1 MPLPL
6 LAAAASAAADIL
18 HIGVVDIAIFAAF
31 LLAVVTLGLVKSR
44 RTTAEGAATSE
55 SYFLAGRGLKW
66 WLIGVS
72 LIAANI
78 SSEQFVG
85 MSGNAADFGMA
96 VASYEWMAA
105 VTLVVVAFCF
115 LPYFLRTGI
124 FTIPHFLEHRYN
136 GAARAIMASFT
147 MVILIGVSLTG
158 VIYAGALT
166 MSELFAG
173 HEIFGFAPG
182 LAAWSWAIGIIA
194 ALYVCAGGLKASAW
208 ADLIQGI
215 ALVVAGGIIAYLAI
229 DKLGATPL
237 AALKVPE
244 GGSLDGLT
252 DASSGLAK
260 LEALNHTKLT
270 MFLPATDKNIPWTAL
285 LLGLWIPNF
294 YYWGLNQYITQRV
307 LGSASLREGQKGIVF
322 AAAMKLIIPFVIV
335 IPGIIA
341 FNLYS
346 SDLAD
351 AQERANERVI
361 ADASGTSTAGKTFF
375 DLDANWKAKNPAR
388 AAELEK
394 LNAAVL
400 GAKGIVLKETAPL
413 DNTTAAAANAAVAA
427 AADAAANTAALAD
440 AGLSVKKISSGYKF
454 DAALNLL
461 IKKLLPTGLVGF
473 VLAALLGAIV
483 SSLAAVLNAAST
495 IFTMDIF
502 QKHVRPAATQT
513 ALVRTGRGA
522 VLVFAVV
529 GCVLAPLLDKFGSIF
544 KYIQEF
550 QGYISPGIL
559 AVFVFGLLNRR
570 APGAA
575 GVVGLLLSPV
585 LYGLLSFGPGWLG
598 LEEIAFL
605 NRMALCLFAI
615 MGVMWII
622 GLAKPLAKPVV
633 FEAGSDINLESSKGA
648 KIFGIIVVA
657 LVAVLYVLFSP
668 LVLAH

>member
-1 MPLPL
+1 F
-6 LAAAASAAADIL
+6 IL
-18 HIGVVDIAIFAAF
+18 F
-31 LLAVVTLGLVKSR
+31 LLAVIAVGLVKSR
-44 RTTAEGAATSE
+44 TPSGAAATSE

-105 VTLVVVAFCF
+105 ITLVVVAFCF

-136 GAARAIMASFT
+136 GAARAIMAVFT
-147 MVILIGVSLTG
+147 MIVLIGVSLTG

-173 HEIFGFAPG
+173 HQVFGVELG
-182 LAAWSWAIGIIA
+182 LAAWSCIIGAIA

-215 ALVVAGGIIAYLAI
+215 ALIVAGAIISWLAI
-229 DKLGATPL
+229 KAIGAAPVS
-237 AALKVPE
+237 ALTVPE
-244 GGSLDGLT
+244 GVTPHPMADG
-252 DASSGLAK
+252 DGGLAK
-260 LEALNHTKLT
+260 LAALNYPKLT
-270 MFLPATDKNIPWTAL
+270 MFLPASDKNIPWTAL

-322 AAAMKLIIPFVIV
+322 AAGMKLIIPFVIV

-346 SDLAD
+346 KDLAV
-351 AQERANERVI
+351 AQERSNDRVIERV
-361 ADASGTSTAGKTFF
+361 T
-375 DLDANWKAKNPAR
+375 R
-388 AAELEK
+388 
-394 LNAAVL
+394 
-400 GAKGIVLKETAPL
+400 
-413 DNTTAAAANAAVAA
+413 
-427 AADAAANTAALAD
+427 DAASSTTVFEAD
-440 AGLSVKKISSGYKF
+440 AGWALAHPDKAARLEAHNTAVLAKAGGDAAKLNREKIAGGYKF

-461 IKKLLPTGLVGF
+461 IKKLLPAGLVGF
-473 VLAALLGAIV
+473 VLAAMLGAIV

-502 QKHVRPAATQT
+502 QKHVSPDAAQ
-513 ALVRTGRGA
+513 AVLVRTGRVA
-522 VLVFAVV
+522 VLVFAVI

-559 AVFVFGLLNRR
+559 AVFVFGLINRR

-575 GVVGLLLSPV
+575 GVAGLLLSPV
-585 LYGLLSFGPGWLG
+585 LYGLLAWLTD
-598 LEEIAFL
+598 IAFL
-605 NRMALCLFAI
+605 NRMAICLFAI
-615 MGVMWII
+615 MGVMWVM
-622 GLAKPLAKPVV
+622 GLVKPLAKPVEFATHENSV
-633 FEAGSDINLESSKGA
+633 ALESSKGA
-648 KIFGIIVVA
+648 KIFGWVIIA
-657 LVAVLYVLFSP
+657 LTLVLYVIFSP
-668 LVLAH
+668 LGLAK